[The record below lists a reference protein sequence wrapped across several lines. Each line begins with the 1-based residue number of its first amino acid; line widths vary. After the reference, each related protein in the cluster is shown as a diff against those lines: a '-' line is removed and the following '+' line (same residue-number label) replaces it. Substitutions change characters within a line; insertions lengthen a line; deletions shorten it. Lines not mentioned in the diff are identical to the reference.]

1 MTTDRPDIV
10 CHIGLHKTASGT
22 LQRQFFPACRGL
34 NLLTTLEP
42 RVRQFVSL
50 VTRTDPLYFS
60 ADAAGTLMAELLRSD
75 RVNLLSNE
83 SLSGPPYSGAVE
95 LGLDHRSPVL
105 ANLLSVFPRA
115 RAVLVLRRQDALA
128 RSLYRQYVKRGGT
141 VPVARFFGLDDTGRP
156 GVLSLDRF
164 RFRPFVQMVLDGFQ
178 AGVLVLTFEEFVRD
192 NVAFLTRLCVFLGV
206 ERPDI
211 ALRAENTTRLGPFGI
226 DVTRRMN
233 FLFKG
238 MLNHSL
244 VPRIPVRRH
253 ARWVLSSPVELVHD
267 HWPGDRPPAPAGWA
281 APPPRSWEGFAKTMS
296 YWTGNSAWV
305 SRNSGTTE
313 QPRCT
318 RVISTSLTGTA

>member
-1 MTTDRPDIV
+1 MTTDHPDIV

-22 LQRQFFPACRGL
+22 LQRQFFPACKGL

-42 RVRQFVSL
+42 RVRQFVYL

-60 ADAAGTLMAELLRSD
+60 ADVAGSLIGQLLRND

-83 SLSGPPYSGAVE
+83 SLSGPPYAGAVE

-105 ANLLSVFPRA
+105 TNLVSVFPRA
-115 RAVLVLRRQDALA
+115 RAVLVLRRQDTLA
-128 RSLYRQYVKRGGT
+128 RSLYRQYIKRGGT
-141 VPVARFFGLDDTGRP
+141 MRVERFFGLDDSGRP
-156 GVLSLDRF
+156 GMLSLDRF
-164 RFRPFVQMVLDGFQ
+164 RFRPFVQMVLDAFPT
-178 AGVLVLTFEEFVRD
+178 GVLVLTYEEFVRD
-192 NVAFLTRLCVFLGV
+192 NVACLTRLCAFLGV

-211 ALRAENTTRLGPFGI
+211 ALRAENATRLGPLGI

-253 ARWVLSSPVELVHD
+253 ARWVRSSPVELIHD
-267 HWPGDRPPAPAGWA
+267 HWPGRPSARAGRLGLATAEILGRFREDNELLDRQLGLGLK
-281 APPPRSWEGFAKTMS
+281 EFG
-296 YWTGNSAWV
+296 YY
-305 SRNSGTTE
+305 
-313 QPRCT
+313 
-318 RVISTSLTGTA
+318 